1 MDAHMPHPGGFSRA
15 MVVASAI
22 ALVFL
27 AGCTASS
34 PRFRTGAGTASKD
47 EENELH
53 WSGKIRDEETRE
65 DDRKVSLD
73 DVKRVSTPR
82 PDRQKYSNQT
92 PAGIDRDRVL
102 LDVVSY
108 LGAPYAYG
116 GNNKEGIDCS
126 GFTVRVYE
134 SAARK
139 QLPRTTR
146 EQYQIGDPVEK
157 DRLQFGDLVFFN
169 TTGRIPSHVGIYIED
184 DLFAHASVTRGVT
197 FSSLEST
204 YYRNRFIGARRVME

>member
-34 PRFRTGAGTASKD
+34 PRFRTGGGTASKD

-65 DDRKVSLD
+65 DDRKVSLE

-82 PDRQKYSNQT
+82 PGRQKYSNQT

-139 QLPRTTR
+139 QLPGPHGNSTR
-146 EQYQIGDPVEK
+146 SGIRWKKTGSSSAIWSFLIRPDGSLHMSGSISKTICLHMPV
-157 DRLQFGDLVFFN
+157 
-169 TTGRIPSHVGIYIED
+169 
-184 DLFAHASVTRGVT
+184 
-197 FSSLEST
+197 
-204 YYRNRFIGARRVME
+204 